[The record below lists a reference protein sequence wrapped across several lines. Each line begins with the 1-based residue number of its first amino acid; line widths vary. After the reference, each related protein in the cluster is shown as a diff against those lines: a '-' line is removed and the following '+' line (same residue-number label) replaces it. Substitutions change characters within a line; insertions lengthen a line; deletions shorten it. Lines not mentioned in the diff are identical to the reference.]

1 MKLGVLSIRKKLK
14 KLPVIYRLYNLRNGF
29 WKKGLIVSEGNNVL
43 LKGIRVSNHGE
54 GNGLHVGE
62 KSIIKNCKICISGSN
77 NIIYIGADCS
87 LCGTNFYIEGD
98 NNKICISDK
107 TTTTNNV
114 DLCAIEGTEL
124 FIGKDCMLSSQIYIS
139 TGDGHSVCDAKCS
152 RRTNASKDIK
162 IGNHV
167 WIGTQV
173 IVGKGVHIGDN
184 SIVAAGS
191 VCTSSIENYENVIV
205 GGNPACVVRRD
216 VNWLRE
222 RIKA

>member
-1 MKLGVLSIRKKLK
+1 MKFDVLCIRKKLK
-14 KLPVIYRLYNLRNGF
+14 KFPIIYRLYNLRNGF
-29 WKKGLIVSEGNNVL
+29 WKKGLIVSGARNVL
-43 LKGIRVSNHGE
+43 LKGISVSNHGE
-54 GNGLHVGE
+54 GNSLHVGE
-62 KSIIKNCKICISGSN
+62 MTTIKKCKICISGSN
-77 NIIYIGADCS
+77 NIIYIGAECS

-98 NNKICISDK
+98 NNKIHISDR

-114 DLCAIEGTEL
+114 DLCTIEGTEL
-124 FIGKDCMLSSQIYIS
+124 FVGKDCMLSSQIYIS
-139 TGDGHSVCDAKCS
+139 TGDGHSVCDAKCL
-152 RRTNASKDIK
+152 RRTNESRSIK

-191 VCTSSIENYENVIV
+191 VCTSSIENQANVIV
-205 GGNPACVVRRD
+205 GGNPAHVVRRN

-222 RIKA
+222 RIKV